1 MKKLAIVLMAGVRFL
16 AGKPKVFGRRVRG
29 RLWAGGRIL
38 GWWILGRVVDFRACG
53 RFWGGLVDFRRVVDS

>member
-16 AGKPKVFGRRVRG
+16 AGEPKVFGRRVRG

-38 GWWILGRVVDFRACG
+38 GYV
-53 RFWGGLVDFRRVVDS
+53 VVDSRAGGRF